1 MDTFVCMSYQFA
13 KFFCAGKS
21 KAASDLE
28 DLGFYCVDNMPA
40 EMIPQFAQLCLA
52 TKGRYEKVAL
62 VTDVRASMTFD
73 ALFQALQ
80 KLDEMHL
87 QYSIYYIEASTEVII
102 KRYKETRRLHP
113 LMKDG
118 STLADAIG
126 RERELLAPVRNR
138 ASAIIDTSIL
148 STGKLRGILI
158 DLVAGGMREHS
169 MDVRVVSFGFKY
181 GLPLEADLV
190 FDVRFLPNPYYI
202 PELKHQ
208 TGLDEPVRNFVFKYQ
223 QTLDFTAK
231 VEDLLSFLLPNY
243 LDEGKTDLVIA
254 VGCTGG
260 KHRSVCIAKE
270 LYEFVSKKGYAATL
284 SHRDMGRR

>member
-1 MDTFVCMSYQFA
+1 MQFIIVSGLSG
-13 KFFCAGKS
+13 AGKS
-21 KAASDLE
+21 KAATNLE

-190 FDVRFLPNPYYI
+190 FDVRFMPNPYYV
-202 PELKHQ
+202 PELRYQ
-208 TGLDEPVRNFVFKYQ
+208 TGMNDDVYNYVFSFP
-223 QTLDFTAK
+223 QTKEF
-231 VEDLLSFLLPNY
+231 LSKLEQMLAFLLPLY
-243 LDEGKTDLVIA
+243 QDEGKAVLVVA

-260 KHRSVCIAKE
+260 RHRSVSIARAVTEYLNK
-270 LYEFVSKKGYAATL
+270 LGYAAYEN
-284 SHRDMGRR
+284 HRDITRG